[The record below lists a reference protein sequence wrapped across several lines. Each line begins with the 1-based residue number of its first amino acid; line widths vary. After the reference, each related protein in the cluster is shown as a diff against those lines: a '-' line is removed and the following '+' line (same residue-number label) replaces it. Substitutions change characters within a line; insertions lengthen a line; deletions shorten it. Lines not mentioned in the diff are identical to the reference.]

1 MEPPPET
8 KDERSKESKRNKHPK
23 ALGTYF
29 RDGRRKI
36 DYVLVHEEV
45 SLAPSRSRSHN
56 TAPAQPSTPLP
67 FRQEEKSPH
76 GGMLPMLLTS
86 AIHHSTPKQNRKMD
100 IRKTFLDKLKSQG
113 IEIEEV
119 HFNFHY
125 NFLISYQGFW
135 FSFRLLTKI
144 VLISICLQVDRK

>member
-1 MEPPPET
+1 MCNHDHLFWFFPLNFQYVVVEPPPEVN
-8 KDERSKESKRNKHPK
+8 DECSRENKQSKHSK
-23 ALGTYF
+23 AVGTYF

-56 TAPAQPSTPLP
+56 TPHQSSTPLP
-67 FRQEEKSPH
+67 FRQEGKSPQ

-86 AIHHSTPKQNRKMD
+86 AVQHSTPKQNRKMD

-119 HFNFHY
+119 
-125 NFLISYQGFW
+125 
-135 FSFRLLTKI
+135 
-144 VLISICLQVDRK
+144 